1 MTFTNRRVFNGS
13 SPWIHKLDPRP
24 IHVGFMVDKLALGQ
38 VSQYFGFPLSV
49 IFQLSP
55 TLYNLRNQERL

>member
-1 MTFTNRRVFNGS
+1 VTFTKQAGIQWPFTVDSQVRS
-13 SPWIHKLDPRP
+13 QADIC
-24 IHVGFMVDKLALGQ
+24 GFMVEKLALGQ

-55 TLYNLRNQERL
+55 ALCNLGNQERL